1 MNTPVIVAK
10 DIRKIFNKAVALDAI
25 SFSIEKGQIFGFLGP
40 SGSGKTT
47 TINILT
53 GQLMADNGQSSIL
66 GQDSRKLTSQ
76 ELGKIGLV
84 GDTSGFYE
92 KISLYNNLLFY
103 SKYYGIDKTTV
114 DNLLKRV
121 GLYDSRKTVAEKL
134 STGMKQRMLLARA
147 LINKP
152 RVLFLD
158 EPTSGL
164 DPATSQTIHSLIL
177 ELKAAGTAI
186 FLTTHD
192 MNEATLLCDKLALL
206 NEGRLVEQGSPKDL
220 IQKYN
225 QNKRVKLSYQDGSER
240 ILDFTELGQAMA
252 SDSEK
257 IIAIHSCEPTSVWSK
272 SPNGSCLS
280 DDLYS
285 FCHCPSCRQSNFNY
299 FGR

>member
-177 ELKAAGTAI
+177 ELKAAGNAI

-257 IIAIHSCEPTSVWSK
+257 IIAIHSCEPTLEDIFIQLTGGKLNV
-272 SPNGSCLS
+272 
-280 DDLYS
+280 
-285 FCHCPSCRQSNFNY
+285 
-299 FGR
+299 